1 MDRLL
6 SSRRASAPSPTIEIP
21 SDDNDT
27 GNNDIMDTSTTTK
40 THAITSRR
48 PPRRVTRLSFEV
60 HPSLILDPI
69 LLSAVG
75 EIDDSSTLPTNIIFD
90 DEKKTDEQ
98 ESINCEVGV

>member
-1 MDRLL
+1 
-6 SSRRASAPSPTIEIP
+6 
-21 SDDNDT
+21 
-27 GNNDIMDTSTTTK
+27 MDTSTTTK
-40 THAITSRR
+40 TITSRR

-69 LLSAVG
+69 LLLAVG

-98 ESINCEVGV
+98 ESTNCEVGV